1 MLISLAAKKGKFD
14 KELSSPEK
22 SPDTSKDEIKS
33 ADTPEFG
40 NKPGDHSPQDN
51 VSVGG
56 KDKSGNDPMLKR
68 RSSVSS
74 AQSPLSRPKNTYTQ
88 VDDFPRL
95 IEQMKGTLAT
105 QILDGV
111 IDFTALMRKLMQI
124 VFAAVITQSV
134 DKNPND
140 KSIGNEELAA
150 LIQHSLDLLLPCVM
164 WQPGLLLKE
173 IY

>member
-1 MLISLAAKKGKFD
+1 
-14 KELSSPEK
+14 
-22 SPDTSKDEIKS
+22 
-33 ADTPEFG
+33 
-40 NKPGDHSPQDN
+40 
-51 VSVGG
+51 
-56 KDKSGNDPMLKR
+56 
-68 RSSVSS
+68 
-74 AQSPLSRPKNTYTQ
+74 
-88 VDDFPRL
+88 
-95 IEQMKGTLAT
+95 MKGTLAT

-134 DKNPND
+134 DKNPDD

-173 IY
+173 IYQFPELEQLLIRSLMHNSDQNARKAVERTFRMICKKFNNEQNQSP